1 MRFLI
6 VTGLSGAGKSQAV
19 KSLEDIGY
27 YCIDNMPTKLIY
39 KFAELCIS
47 SRGQFDKVA
56 LVCDIRG
63 GAPFDDL
70 LQDLDSLKR
79 DGHEYEILFLD
90 ADDATL
96 IKRYKETR
104 RNHPLNHGSNTLSE
118 AIAEERQLLLPLK
131 ERATNIIYTSDK
143 LPQQTIKKIKSLYTD
158 QVPEQ
163 GLSVTVLSFGFKHG
177 MPRDCDMMFDVRFLP
192 NPYYIEDLAPHTG
205 KDKRVADYVM
215 SFEPSKEF
223 TEKLYDM
230 IQFLLPCYVEEGRMN
245 VVIAIGCTGGKHR
258 SVTITQ
264 ELAEF
269 VKSLGYRT
277 KVHHRDIEKK

>member
-27 YCIDNMPTKLIY
+27 YCIDNMPTQLIY

-63 GAPFDDL
+63 GGPFDHL
-70 LQDLDSLKR
+70 LQDLDSLRR
-79 DGHEYEILFLD
+79 DGHQYEILFLD
-90 ADDATL
+90 ADDDAL
-96 IKRYKETR
+96 ISRYKETR
-104 RNHPLNHGSNTLSE
+104 RNHPLKEGNNTLLD
-118 AIAEERQLLLPLK
+118 AIKEERELLQPLK
-131 ERATNIIYTSDK
+131 ERATNIIDTSDK
-143 LPQQTIKKIKSLYTD
+143 LTQQTVKEIKAIYTGE
-158 QVPEQ
+158 VAEK
-163 GLSVTVLSFGFKHG
+163 GLSVSIISFGFKHG

-192 NPYYIEDLAPHTG
+192 NPYYIKELAPHTG
-205 KDKRVADYVM
+205 MDGEVSDYVM
-215 SFEPSKEF
+215 SFDSSKEF
-223 TEKLYDM
+223 SEKLKDM
-230 IQFLLPCYVEEGRMN
+230 IHFLLPCYVEEGRMN

-258 SVTITQ
+258 SVTI
-264 ELAEF
+264 AEMLTDY

-277 KVHHRDIEKK
+277 QVFHRDLEKK